1 MVKRKGF
8 LSITLS
14 TLFALSTT
22 FGASAS
28 SIPNTSDKDNLDNI
42 INSMTLEEKIGQ
54 MLMPDFRYW
63 GKDSQGNFI
72 PFTVMNEKVG
82 NIIKKYHLGGVILFK
97 ENVANTEQTTRLV
110 NGLQKASDIPLLITI
125 DQEGGLVT
133 RLQTGT
139 NMPGNMALG
148 AAHDLNITEKV
159 GKAMG
164 EELNALG
171 INVNFAPVLDV
182 NVNPENPVI
191 GIRSFGGD
199 PQLVANQGYAY
210 IKGLQSTGVAA
221 TAKHFPGHGDT
232 ATDPHLGVSVVSHS
246 LEQLET
252 IDFIPFK
259 RAIDEGIDMIMT
271 AHVTVPALDNDK
283 IISKKD
289 GTEVGIPATLSKKIL
304 TGVLRE
310 KLGFNGV
317 IVTDAMN
324 MKAIADHFGKTEAV
338 IKAIN
343 AGTDIVLMPVS
354 VWNESAEAELND
366 LFNVILASVK
376 NGTISENRINESVRR
391 IIAMKIKRGI
401 IGQEDTRTLEEK
413 IANANNVVGSKE
425 HKRIEKIA
433 AEKAMTLIKND
444 NKTLP
449 FKLQKNKKLLIIGY
463 GKSRIDLMTLALKDI
478 MKETGKTIQYSTL
491 DYSSLGPEI
500 PSDFKK
506 AIDEAD
512 SIILGTLNLKVVPG
526 KEASA
531 SKADRLAKAI
541 TEYAATKNKPLAVMS
556 YRNPYDAAY
565 LPAAKAVIAV
575 YGPTGYDITSGS
587 NASIPINIP
596 VGMRTIFGLVNP
608 KGKLPVA
615 IPTADG
621 KETLYPI
628 GYGISYK

>member
-1 MVKRKGF
+1 MKRKGF

-63 GKDSQGNFI
+63 GKDSQGNSI
-72 PFTVMNEKVG
+72 PFTVMNEQVG

-221 TAKHFPGHGDT
+221 TAKHFPGHCDT

-259 RAIDEGIDMIMT
+259 KAIDEGIDMIMT

-283 IISKKD
+283 TISKKD

-324 MKAIADHFGKTEAV
+324 MKAISDHFGKTEAV

-354 VWNESAEAELND
+354 LWNESTEAELND

-376 NGTISENRINESVRR
+376 NGTISENRINESVTR

-413 IANANNVVGSKE
+413 IANANNIVGSKE

-575 YGPTGYDITSGS
+575 YGPTGYDMTSGS
-587 NASIPINIP
+587 NASLPINIP

-608 KGKLPVA
+608 NGKLPVA
-615 IPTADG
+615 IPTSDG
-621 KETLYPI
+621 KGTLYPI